1 MVKAKVKKVKVTRT
15 KRVAGFGSKD
25 GSKRGLK
32 NGGMGRNRTTVCRHP
47 SIIQGG

>member
-1 MVKAKVKKVKVTRT
+1 MVKSKVKKSKVKI
-15 KRVAGFGSKD
+15 KRAAGFGSKD

-32 NGGMGRNRTTVCRHP
+32 SGGMGRNRTTVCRHP